1 MKVEEMKKLAW
12 DVWEVYR
19 GWGNW
24 VYLRYRPY
32 KVYVTLP
39 NVAMLAVTLAA
50 IIWATLFL
58 AKRHSKR
65 RRDFYFQ
72 QNQGLIKQEDIFE
85 AHMAERETKLK
96 TKFKSKG
103 PFTSMDSDPLSK
115 LSDGCGRGDQ
125 EVRSS
130 GAMGQPVNCPFKH
143 LFGGMMESDEQSA
156 HTTSQDQETM
166 SMLRDQIHK
175 SINRPGEGETPAQ
188 HTGSYADLFDRDSGD
203 EDESQVE
210 ELTYRTKDG
219 RDPFEMA
226 AHIPGELKKIQNKIT
241 TREMEKRLTEEQR
254 KEEAQARREQLEQI
268 FKLMQN
274 QKDKFGA
281 QNTDDIEEQMRMYSL

>member
-125 EVRSS
+125 E
-130 GAMGQPVNCPFKH
+130 
-143 LFGGMMESDEQSA
+143 
-156 HTTSQDQETM
+156 
-166 SMLRDQIHK
+166 IHK